1 MSVVDNEIIEAT
13 TDAVTSG
20 QFNTIGTQTVMADT
34 LVGRSEKVTL
44 QQTRDGTNWIDVML
58 NGVVQTIDRKH
69 TQLTISGPGLYRV
82 VKTTTASPVGVT
94 LWETG
99 AK

>member
-1 MSVVDNEIIEAT
+1 MSVVDKEIIAPT
-13 TDAVTSG
+13 TDAATSG
-20 QFNTIGTQTVMADT
+20 QFNTVGTQTIMADT
-34 LVGRSEKVTL
+34 LVGRAEKVTL
-44 QQTRDGTNWIDVML
+44 QQTRNGSDWIDVLL

-82 VKTTTASPVGVT
+82 VKSVTASPVGVT
-94 LWETG
+94 RWETG

>member
-1 MSVVDNEIIEAT
+1 MSVVDREIIAAT
-13 TDAVTSG
+13 TDAATSEK
-20 QFNTIGTQTVMADT
+20 FSTIGTLTVMADT

-44 QQTRDGTNWIDVML
+44 QQTRDGTNWIDVIL

-69 TQLTISGPGLYRV
+69 TQLTLSGPGQFRL

-94 LWETG
+94 LWRTES
-99 AK
+99 K

>member
-1 MSVVDNEIIEAT
+1 MSVVNEEIIAPTTEA
-13 TDAVTSG
+13 ATSG
-20 QFNTIGTQTVMADT
+20 QFNTIGTSTVMADA
-34 LVGRSEKVTL
+34 LVGRTEKITL
-44 QQTRDGTNWIDVML
+44 QQTRDGTNWLDVLL

-82 VKTTTASPVGVT
+82 VKSVTASPVGVT

-99 AK
+99 AR